1 MQTTMM
7 PPDANTVPPEFAEWL
22 RQAMQERNISGA
34 GLARL
39 VNEQLPDGHF
49 AASNISHYLSG
60 RSRPRRVIQTAI
72 DRALA
77 SIPANGGPQ
86 TTVDPA
92 GPPAPAVPQ
101 DTPAPSLQVEDL
113 GDGRARLVVNQRL
126 PWPDVMKV
134 LELLTGS
141 DT

>member
-1 MQTTMM
+1 MQRPK
-7 PPDANTVPPEFAEWL
+7 PPQPEEFANWL
-22 RQAMQERNISGA
+22 RQAMIERSISGA
-34 GLARL
+34 ALARL

-60 RSRPRRVIQTAI
+60 RSQPRPAIQTAI
-72 DRALA
+72 ERALA

-101 DTPAPSLQVEDL
+101 DAPAP
-113 GDGRARLVVNQRL
+113 
-126 PWPDVMKV
+126 
-134 LELLTGS
+134 
-141 DT
+141 

>member
-1 MQTTMM
+1 MLMRSAMTA
-7 PPDANTVPPEFAEWL
+7 PDASTAPTAFAAWL

-72 DRALA
+72 ERALA
-77 SIPANGGPQ
+77 SIPANGHRR
-86 TTVDPA
+86 
-92 GPPAPAVPQ
+92 PPSTLRVRPH
-101 DTPAPSLQVEDL
+101 
-113 GDGRARLVVNQRL
+113 RLSRKTHQHH
-126 PWPDVMKV
+126 PY
-134 LELLTGS
+134 
-141 DT
+141 